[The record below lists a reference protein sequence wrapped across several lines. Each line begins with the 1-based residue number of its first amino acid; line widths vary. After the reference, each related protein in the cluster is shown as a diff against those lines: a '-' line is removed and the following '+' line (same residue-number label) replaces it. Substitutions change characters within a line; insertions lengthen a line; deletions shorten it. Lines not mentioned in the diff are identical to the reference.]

1 MRNLRL
7 FIIGWAVTASSCAA
21 FAPNARTQPAPP
33 QAAPLSAPDPFRG
46 APYLPE
52 PAAWLWP
59 RVQLGQ
65 AVATPPQTAVV
76 RKSAPPASVVPAS
89 VSSLPWKSEFE
100 STQRRP
106 IQTALLGSGD
116 VPVLVTGSL
125 SGNDLASVR
134 MLDALLERLV
144 QQPQLLNGRRAVLV
158 RDPHPDGLAEHIAV
172 NARGVDLNRNFPSPR
187 FTASP
192 TRETGP
198 HPASE
203 AETRVL
209 LRLIGDARPVRVVH
223 VRTGKSD
230 RARVTGSAACLE
242 LLEEL
247 RSRFAI
253 DVATFDGEF
262 KAGSLEEFAATRL
275 KAQVLIIDLPSKH
288 GPPVTVE
295 LLTVAA
301 LGTRPASRPPESPID
316 DAPVAGQ
323 PTTTSPAALTGAVE
337 PSGPDGVKGYVE
349 LLPPPP
355 GAVIEGVPVTES
367 RFYELPPP

>member
-7 FIIGWAVTASSCAA
+7 LLIGCAVAVSGCAA
-21 FAPNARTQPAPP
+21 FAPGARTQPAP
-33 QAAPLSAPDPFRG
+33 QGAPLSAPDPFRSG
-46 APYLPE
+46 PLLPE
-52 PAAWLWP
+52 PAAFVWP

-76 RKSAPPASVVPAS
+76 RKSAPPPTVMSAS
-89 VSSLPWKSEFE
+89 VSSLPWKSEYE
-100 STQRRP
+100 STGRRP
-106 IQTALLGSGD
+106 IHTAVVGTGEAQ
-116 VPVLVTGSL
+116 VLVTGSL
-125 SGNDLASVR
+125 SGNDPASVR
-134 MLDALLERLV
+134 MLDALLGRLV
-144 QQPQLLNGRRAVLV
+144 ENPDRVAGLTAVLV
-158 RDPHPDGLAEHIAV
+158 RDPHPDGLAEHIVV

-209 LRLIGDARPVRVVH
+209 LRLMGDARPVRVVH

-230 RARVTGSAACLE
+230 RTLVTGNAACLE

-247 RSRFAI
+247 RGKFAI

-275 KAQVLIIDLPSKH
+275 KAQVLVIDLPTQR
-288 GPPVTVE
+288 GPPATVD
-295 LLTVAA
+295 LLAAAA
-301 LGTRPASRPPESPID
+301 LGLRRPAQTPQTPID
-316 DAPVAGQ
+316 EAPVAGQ
-323 PTTTSPAALTGAVE
+323 PSTTSPAALTGAVE
-337 PSGPDGVKGYVE
+337 PTGPDGVKGYVE

-355 GAVIEGVPVTES
+355 DAAAEGVPVSDS